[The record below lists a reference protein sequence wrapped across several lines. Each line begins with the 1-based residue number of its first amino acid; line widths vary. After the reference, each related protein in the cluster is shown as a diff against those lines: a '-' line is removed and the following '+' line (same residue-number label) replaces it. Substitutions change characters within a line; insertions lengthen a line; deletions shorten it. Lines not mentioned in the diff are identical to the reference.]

1 MARLSKDHLDKFYDY
16 DVWIEGRTLY
26 IGAQRGLESSDEY
39 GMDEI
44 SSLHSERVIKG
55 LALLETKPEEP
66 IKIILNSPG
75 GDVYQGLAIYD
86 AIKRSPCHITIIA
99 TGQCMSAAS
108 IILQAGDKRVLSKHC
123 IVMIHDGYDSNSGTP
138 AHVLKWAKFGLKI
151 NDMMYDIYTEGAGHN
166 SGYWKRK
173 CQEDY
178 ILTAE
183 QALAEGLADEII

>member
-26 IGAQRGLESSDEY
+26 IGSISTHTLGDEY
-39 GMDEI
+39 GADEI
-44 SSLHSERVIKG
+44 SPIHSERVIKG
-55 LALLETKPEEP
+55 LAILETKPEEP

-108 IILQAGDKRVLSKHC
+108 IIIQAADIRKISKHC
-123 IVMIHDGYDSNSGTP
+123 IMMVHDGYDSAEGTP
-138 AHVLKWAKFGLKI
+138 AHVLKWAKFGLTI
-151 NDMMYDIYTEGAGHN
+151 NEMMYAIYTEAAGHN
-166 SGYWKRK
+166 NGYWKRK

-183 QALAEGLADEII
+183 QALAEGLVDEII